1 MQKHELFTENK
12 RLESS
17 ESNFLLTIF
26 YNDIFFRRK
35 FITCSIVLSNF
46 NFDGELKIQLK
57 VNYKGT
63 TSFHFLNPSLSLGNT
78 IAFLKHTFTNSIE
91 IEEIE
96 TFPLKVL
103 DLNDTDQ
110 NTSQNFVFFDCQF
123 PLFELLNK
131 SLDKETIFIK
141 NKQNLLFALVSS
153 NKNKEDHYEFTEPY
167 ILIEKII
174 SNIEFIFKQE
184 FKKELKNYT
193 QKGPTVWKNYILF
206 FENRTVKKQ
215 EEIHFDQNYFL
226 KMLKDISHIVN
237 LLCLNNQFFITKR
250 DLHILK
256 DSEIFTSKLQ
266 ELKMTNP
273 PSRLI

>member
-12 RLESS
+12 GAESS
-17 ESNFLLTIF
+17 ERNFLLTIF

-35 FITCSIVLSNF
+35 FITCSIILSNF
-46 NFDGELKIQLK
+46 NIDGELKIQLK
-57 VNYKGT
+57 VHYKGT
-63 TSFHFLNPSLSLGNT
+63 TSCHFLQPTVSLGNM

-103 DLNDTDQ
+103 DLNDGDQ

-141 NKQNLLFALVSS
+141 NKQNMLFALVSYIKH
-153 NKNKEDHYEFTEPY
+153 NDDHYEFTEPY

-174 SNIEFIFKQE
+174 SNIEFVFKQE
-184 FKKELKNYT
+184 FKKELKNYV

-215 EEIHFDQNYFL
+215 EETQFDQHYFL
-226 KMLKDISHIVN
+226 KMLKDINHIVN

-256 DSEIFTSKLQ
+256 DSEIFTSKLR
-266 ELKMTNP
+266 ELEMTNP
-273 PSRLI
+273 PSRLL

>member
-12 RLESS
+12 GAESS
-17 ESNFLLTIF
+17 ERNFLLTIF

-35 FITCSIVLSNF
+35 FITCSIILSNF
-46 NFDGELKIQLK
+46 NIDGELKIQLK
-57 VNYKGT
+57 VHYKGT
-63 TSFHFLNPSLSLGNT
+63 TSCHFLQPTVSLGNM

-103 DLNDTDQ
+103 DLNDGDQ

-153 NKNKEDHYEFTEPY
+153 IKHNDDHYEFTEPY

-174 SNIEFIFKQE
+174 SNIEFVFKQE
-184 FKKELKNYT
+184 FKKELKNYV

-215 EEIHFDQNYFL
+215 EETQFDQHYFL
-226 KMLKDISHIVN
+226 KMLKDINHIVN

-256 DSEIFTSKLQ
+256 DSEIFTSKLR
-266 ELKMTNP
+266 ELEMTNP
-273 PSRLI
+273 PSRLL

>member
-12 RLESS
+12 GAESS

-35 FITCSIVLSNF
+35 FITCSIILSNF
-46 NFDGELKIQLK
+46 NLDGELKIQLK
-57 VNYKGT
+57 VHYKGT
-63 TSFHFLNPSLSLGNT
+63 TSCHFLQPTVSLGNM

-103 DLNDTDQ
+103 DLNDGDQ

-153 NKNKEDHYEFTEPY
+153 IKHNDDHYEFTEPY

-174 SNIEFIFKQE
+174 SNIEFVFKQE
-184 FKKELKNYT
+184 FKKELKNYV

-215 EEIHFDQNYFL
+215 EETQFDQHYFL
-226 KMLKDISHIVN
+226 KMLKDINHIVN

-256 DSEIFTSKLQ
+256 DSEIFTSKLR

-273 PSRLI
+273 PSRLL